1 MSNKELNSVAR
12 DELLQVARDAG
23 LDVAEQSAYYRCS
36 FSGSP
41 ARIYV
46 AKTQK
51 VSRVDLAEFCVE
63 HEGVREVTVEEAKS
77 LRLGKIRGQLDFTRE
92 PTQILEA
99 MTLACEELKSVK
111 APERKKPAPKKAKA
125 TKAATETEESE
136 AETTAAMLAAQQL
149 EETEEETVLED

>member
-23 LDVAEQSAYYRCS
+23 LEVAEQSAYYRCS
-36 FSGSP
+36 FPGSP

-92 PTQILEA
+92 PAQILEA

-111 APERKKPAPKKAKA
+111 APERKKPAAKKAKTA
-125 TKAATETEESE
+125 KAPEEEQAE